1 MAKIFGI
8 LMKIDQFCENIFQT
22 PVFKLKSSHFV
33 NFNICL
39 ETMDSQV
46 FRDVNILGFWRQI
59 VKLMLGNFLGILD
72 KNGQN
77 FGIFMKN
84 ESIFYQKIRNVP
96 IRHILYAWCAHILF
110 CLDFFLFPKNIVP
123 QLSLECFPIHF
134 GQKLMILTKNQK
146 CLRTHGTP
154 LIRNFFLETVARK
167 PVGVGH
173 TSGHW

>member
-1 MAKIFGI
+1 MRKLEFWAKITKIFGI

-46 FRDVNILGFWRQI
+46 FRDVNILEFWRQI

-72 KNGQN
+72 KSGQN

-123 QLSLECFPIHF
+123 QLSLECFPIKF
-134 GQKLMILTKNQK
+134 GQQLTILTKKQK
-146 CLRTHGTP
+146 
-154 LIRNFFLETVARK
+154 
-167 PVGVGH
+167 
-173 TSGHW
+173 